1 MSRNEL
7 VNYARILNIT
17 ASSYTNDSKLEQAV
31 IYKMRTTAAAAGT
44 ATYGAIPVPQA
55 DQTLSGGAN
64 V

>member
-7 VNYARILNIT
+7 VNYARVLNIT
-17 ASSYTNDSKLEQAV
+17 ASNYTNDSKLEQAV
-31 IYKMRTTAAAAGT
+31 LYKLRTTAAAAGT
-44 ATYGAIPVPQA
+44 ATYLAIPATA